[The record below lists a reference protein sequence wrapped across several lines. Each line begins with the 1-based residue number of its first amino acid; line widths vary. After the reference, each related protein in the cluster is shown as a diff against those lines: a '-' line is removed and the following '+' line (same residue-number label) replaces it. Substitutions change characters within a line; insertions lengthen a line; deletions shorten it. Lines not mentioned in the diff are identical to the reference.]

1 MKAILFVLLLAFAF
15 AGYNPLL
22 VSSGEEISWLLTE
35 GNHNH
40 FVLLFYM
47 PAEQTSH
54 LGYKNQ
60 KTLEEVK
67 KVFLEK
73 NTLESVFFTTINVA
87 IQNYAKLIDSI
98 GLDVKMLSEGPAI
111 LIMEHGNGYII
122 RGPWTAQSI
131 EKYINELEENRHQGW
146 RI

>member
-1 MKAILFVLLLAFAF
+1 MKAVIFIVLLACAF
-15 AGYNPLL
+15 AGYNPLI
-22 VSSGEEISWLLTE
+22 VATGEEILKQLTE

-40 FVLLFYM
+40 YVLLFYM
-47 PAEQTSH
+47 PAETTSH

-60 KTLEEVK
+60 KTLEDVK

-73 NTLESVFFTTINVA
+73 NTLDSVFFTTINVA

-122 RGPWTAQSI
+122 RGPRTAHSI
-131 EKYINELEENRHQGW
+131 EKYINEL
-146 RI
+146 